1 MCLFFKQLAPRAKIL
16 LASRP
21 IWYGPKSIR
30 QSFENKIS
38 HKIPDVYF
46 FLEDGKLCS
55 AYNLNHSWQEP
66 IVAADGGP
74 S

>member
-16 LASRP
+16 LASRQ

-46 FLEDGKLCS
+46 FFGRWEALLCLQS
-55 AYNLNHSWQEP
+55 
-66 IVAADGGP
+66 
-74 S
+74 